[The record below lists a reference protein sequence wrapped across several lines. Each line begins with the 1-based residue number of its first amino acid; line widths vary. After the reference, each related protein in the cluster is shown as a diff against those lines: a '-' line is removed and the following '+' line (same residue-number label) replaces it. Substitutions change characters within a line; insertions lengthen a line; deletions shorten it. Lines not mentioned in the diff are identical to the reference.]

1 MKRLTIGALTAV
13 FALGWVLADGPAPA
27 RASRIVVVWNNTAH
41 CAMITLAN
49 PVGSPAVTHHL
60 LAPRLSY
67 GQELRGSVNVRAEIL
82 PGAACSGGRIAD
94 VSATHSMNYRNPGT
108 AHALTAEIS
117 GRDRTFSIRYF

>member
-1 MKRLTIGALTAV
+1 MKRFTITALAALV
-13 FALGWVLADGPAPA
+13 ALGAVLAFGPAPA

-41 CAMITLAN
+41 CAMIMIHN
-49 PVGSPAVTHHL
+49 PVGSPNLTYHL

-67 GQELRGSVNVRAEIL
+67 GQELYGTVKVRAEIL

-94 VSATHSMNYRNPGT
+94 VEATHPMNYRNPET

-117 GRDRTFSIRYF
+117 GRDRSFSIKYF